1 VDIVT
6 ISTRLGHTKP
16 DIALR
21 SYAYLFRKDK
31 AAAAINLALAGIS

>member
-21 SYAYLFRKDK
+21 SYAYLFRKK